1 METEMI
7 TLEVNG
13 KSVEVPK
20 GSNLLA
26 AAKAANVKIPTLC
39 YHPDLKPGASCGICV
54 VRQLVP
60 SRTEPGKFVPSPKL
74 LRACCTEAT
83 PGMKI
88 ITHDPDIVQVRRTV
102 LELILAN
109 HPNDCLQCP
118 RSGSCEL
125 QAIAADFGIREN
137 PFPREVIHREV
148 DKSTPSIVL
157 NPDKCIKCGRCAD
170 VCQQMQN
177 VWALEFIGR
186 GEKTVMAPAAGV
198 TLAESPCIKCGQC
211 SAHCPV
217 GAIYEND
224 ETKKVWA
231 ALQDPEKVC
240 LVQIAPAV
248 RVALG
253 EAFGME
259 PGALTTGKI
268 YAALRMLGFD
278 KVFDT
283 NFAADVTIMEE
294 GTEFIKRFTEGGQL
308 PLLTSC
314 CPAWT
319 DWMEKYAP
327 DFTEN
332 FSTAKSP
339 QQMQSALCKS
349 YWADKNGIDHTKIH
363 VTSIMP
369 CTAKK
374 HEIARDEFMSAT
386 GTQDT
391 DVVLTTRELARMI
404 KAAGIDF
411 NSLKEEPADK
421 LLGAYTG
428 AGTIFGVTGG
438 VMEAAL
444 RTAYCLITGEAQ
456 PPSIDFKEVR
466 GMDGVKTATIDIKGT
481 KVNIAVAHQM
491 GTAKTARTASSR
503 ASTSSR
509 SWRAA
514 AAASA
519 AAASPALRR
528 TKSAPS
534 ARPVSTPTTKSA
546 RFACR
551 TSTPRSRPS
560 TRTTSM
566 ARQARRAARRP
577 TIFSTRSTRRSTSI
591 SSTADSL
598 GNRPKGIAKGRGRPC
613 GRPFL
618 LSHGIWTAKRRKA
631 V

>member
-1 METEMI
+1 MEQEMI
-7 TLEVNG
+7 TLEING
-13 KSVEVPK
+13 KTVEVPK
-20 GSNLLA
+20 GTSILN
-26 AAKAANVKIPTLC
+26 AAKAAHIKIPTLC
-39 YHPDLKPGASCGICV
+39 YHPDLKAGASCGICV

-83 PGMKI
+83 NGMKI
-88 ITHDPDIVQVRRTV
+88 LTHDPDIVQVRKTV

-109 HPNDCLQCP
+109 HPQDCLQCP

-125 QAIAADFGIREN
+125 QNIAADFGLRDI
-137 PFPREVIHREV
+137 PFPREVLHREL
-148 DKSTPSIVL
+148 DTSTPSIVL
-157 NPDKCIKCGRCAD
+157 NSDKCIKCGRCAE

-198 TLAESPCIKCGQC
+198 KLAESPCIKCGQC

-224 ETKKVWA
+224 ETAKVWA
-231 ALQDPEKVC
+231 ALRDPAKVC

-253 EAFGME
+253 EAFGMK

-283 NFAADVTIMEE
+283 NFSADVTIMEE
-294 GTEFIKRFTEGGQL
+294 GTEFIKRFTEGGNL

-339 QQMQSALCKS
+339 QQMLSALAKS
-349 YWADKNGIDHTKIH
+349 YWPEMNKVDPSSVH

-374 HEIARDEFMSAT
+374 HEIIRDEHMNST
-386 GTQDT
+386 GFQDT

-404 KAAGIDF
+404 KQAGIDF
-411 NSLKEEPADK
+411 NDLPEEEADK
-421 LLGAYTG
+421 LLGSYTG

-456 PPSIDFKEVR
+456 PPSIEFKEVR
-466 GMDGVKTATIDIKGT
+466 GMDGVKKATIDIKGT

-491 GTAKTARTASSR
+491 GNVEKVLNEIREDRKNGVKPRYDFIEVMACRGGCIGGGGQPCLATDEVRAQRTAGIYSDDEK
-503 ASTSSR
+503 STFRMSHLN
-509 SWRAA
+509 
-514 AAASA
+514 
-519 AAASPALRR
+519 PEVQALYRDYLDGK
-528 TKSAPS
+528 TGAQGGEKAHHLLH
-534 ARPVSTPTTKSA
+534 
-546 RFACR
+546 
-551 TSTPRSRPS
+551 
-560 TRTTSM
+560 
-566 ARQARRAARRP
+566 
-577 TIFSTRSTRRSTSI
+577 
-591 SSTADSL
+591 TAYKKLDVY
-598 GNRPKGIAKGRGRPC
+598 KFDK
-613 GRPFL
+613 
-618 LSHGIWTAKRRKA
+618 
-631 V
+631 

>member
-1 METEMI
+1 MEMI
-7 TLEVNG
+7 KLEING
-13 KSVEVPK
+13 VEVEVEK
-20 GSNLLA
+20 GSNLLQA
-26 AAKAANVKIPTLC
+26 ARKANVKIPTLC

-74 LRACCTEAT
+74 LRACCTEAVE
-83 PGMKI
+83 GMKI
-88 ITHDPDIVQVRRTV
+88 LTHDPDIVQVRRTV

-118 RSGSCEL
+118 RSGRCEL
-125 QAIAADFGIREN
+125 QNIAADFGIREV
-137 PFPREVIHREV
+137 PFPKEVNHREN
-148 DKSTPSIVL
+148 DTSTPSLVL
-157 NPDKCIKCGRCAD
+157 NPDKCIKCGRCAE

-186 GEKTVMAPAAGV
+186 GEKTVMAPAADV
-198 TLAESPCIKCGQC
+198 KLAESPCIKCGQC

-217 GAIYEND
+217 GAIYEKD
-224 ETKKVWA
+224 ETAEVWD
-231 ALQDPEKVC
+231 ALRDEEKVC

-253 EAFGME
+253 EAFGMK
-259 PGALTTGKI
+259 PGELSTGKI
-268 YAALRMLGFD
+268 YAALRRLGFD

-283 NFAADVTIMEE
+283 NFSADVTIMEE
-294 GTEFIKRFTEGGQL
+294 GTEFIKRFTTGGKL
-308 PLLTSC
+308 PLITSC

-332 FSTAKSP
+332 FSSAKSP
-339 QQMQSALCKS
+339 QQMLSALAKT
-349 YWADKNGIDHTKIH
+349 YWAEKNGVDGKKVH

-374 HEIARDEFMSAT
+374 FEIARDKSMASS
-386 GTQDT
+386 GVQDT

-411 NSLKEEPADK
+411 MSLPDEAADD

-444 RTAYCLITGEAQ
+444 RTAYCLITKEAQ
-456 PPSIDFKEVR
+456 PPAIEFSAVR

-481 KVNIAVAHQM
+481 PVNIAVAHQM
-491 GTAKTARTASSR
+491 GNVEKVLNEVREDLKNGVKPRYDFIEVMACRGGCVGGGGQPCLATDEVRAARTAGLYTDDEK
-503 ASTSSR
+503 STVRMSHLN
-509 SWRAA
+509 
-514 AAASA
+514 
-519 AAASPALRR
+519 PEVQALYKDYLGEPGSEKAEELLHTHYHKRELYKF
-528 TKSAPS
+528 TK
-534 ARPVSTPTTKSA
+534 
-546 RFACR
+546 
-551 TSTPRSRPS
+551 
-560 TRTTSM
+560 
-566 ARQARRAARRP
+566 
-577 TIFSTRSTRRSTSI
+577 
-591 SSTADSL
+591 
-598 GNRPKGIAKGRGRPC
+598 
-613 GRPFL
+613 
-618 LSHGIWTAKRRKA
+618 
-631 V
+631 